1 MYISAIIPAYNEEKT
16 VGKIIETLKNVNII
30 NEIIVVN
37 DGSEDKTAQIAREH
51 KVTVIKLAKNMGK
64 GAAIKTGLEASKGV
78 ILLFL
83 DADLIGLKEFHIKK
97 LLEPV
102 IKDECDMAIGIF
114 SKGRAST
121 DLAQILTPHL
131 SGQRAVKRTII
142 EKIEKIELTGY
153 GIEVALTRYAKKNN
167 IRVKEIKLDNLT
179 HITKEEKFGVAVGL
193 KKRIIMYWQIFK
205 GLKLAKRY

>member
-51 KVTVIKLAKNMGK
+51 KVTVIELAKNMGK

>member
-1 MYISAIIPAYNEEKT
+1 M
-16 VGKIIETLKNVNII
+16 
-30 NEIIVVN
+30 
-37 DGSEDKTAQIAREH
+37 
-51 KVTVIKLAKNMGK
+51 
-64 GAAIKTGLEASKGV
+64 

-83 DADLIGLKEFHIKK
+83 DAYLIGLKEFQIKK

-167 IRVKEIKLDNLT
+167 IRVKEIK
-179 HITKEEKFGVAVGL
+179 
-193 KKRIIMYWQIFK
+193 R
-205 GLKLAKRY
+205 